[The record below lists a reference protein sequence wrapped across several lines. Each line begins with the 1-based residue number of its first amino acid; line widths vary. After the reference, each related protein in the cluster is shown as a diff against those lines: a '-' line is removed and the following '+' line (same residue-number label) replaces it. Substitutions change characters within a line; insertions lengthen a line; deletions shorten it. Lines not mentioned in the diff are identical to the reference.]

1 MYADLIM
8 RVDENTAKLHI
19 VKQASMPATSAEA
32 KFRQLLLYAGLKSKI
47 DNKPMLP
54 GLQKLISVLLT

>member
-8 RVDENTAKLHI
+8 LVDENTAKLHI

-32 KFRQLLLYAGLKSKI
+32 KFRQLILYAGLKFKV
-47 DNKPMLP
+47 DKKPILP
-54 GLQKLISVLLT
+54 GLHKLITALFT